1 LWLLQVVGQQDVVQ
15 QQRVQVLLQVLLPVR
30 VRVRRDVLLVQLV
43 LTLVQL

>member
-1 LWLLQVVGQQDVVQ
+1 MVGQQDVVQ
-15 QQRVQVLLQVLLPVR
+15 LQRVQVLLQVLLRVR